1 VSIDLNAD
9 LGEGFGL
16 WRMADDEA
24 LLDIVT
30 SANVACGFHAGDPPT
45 MRRVCSLAAARGV
58 RIGAHV
64 SYRDLAGFGRRF
76 LAVEPDELRDEITY
90 QIAALDGMARAAG
103 THVSY
108 VKAHG
113 ALYNRVAS
121 DPHHAAALIEG
132 TRAFVPDLP
141 LLGLPGSVLLSLA
154 DDAGSPTVA
163 EGYPDRR
170 YTAAGLLAP
179 RTEPG
184 SVLSDPAAVSSNAVQ
199 LAERGAVASLCLH
212 GDNPAA
218 VELAR
223 ATRAALL
230 AAGSEIAAFS

>member
-1 VSIDLNAD
+1 MSIDLNAD

-30 SANVACGFHAGDPPT
+30 SANVACGFHAGDPHT
-45 MRRVCSLAAARGV
+45 MRRVCALAAARDV

-64 SYRDLAGFGRRF
+64 SYRDLQGFGRRF
-76 LAVEPDELRDEITY
+76 LDVDPDELRDEITY

-103 THVSY
+103 TAVSY

-113 ALYNRVAS
+113 ALYNRVAA

-132 TRAFVPDLP
+132 TRAFDPSLP
-141 LLGLPGSVLLSLA
+141 LLGMPGTLLLTLA
-154 DDAGSPTVA
+154 RDAGSLTVA
-163 EGYPDRR
+163 EGFPDRH
-170 YTAAGLLAP
+170 YTPDGRLAP

-184 SVLSDPAAVSSNAVQ
+184 SVLSDPAEVAANAVT
-199 LAERGAVASLCLH
+199 LADSGEVATLCVH

-218 VELAR
+218 VDLAR
-223 ATRAALL
+223 MTRAALL
-230 AAGSEIAAFS
+230 AAGNEIVAFA